1 MTDTADGQSTSEFDD
16 LALLDGLPPDK
27 AMAVRELLRQRLN
40 LGERCRRVIET
51 TSDAIVITDRDRA
64 IIFANPA
71 AHALFGF
78 PGSSLIGMPVADVL
92 PPEARD
98 HVAAYESAALDGAP
112 QRYETDVLRADGERR
127 IVSVSTAPLRDGAEV
142 SGVVASL
149 RDITGERRARDATA
163 LLEARYERLLEMAP
177 DAIFTLD
184 MDGRFTSVNRAF
196 ERAIG
201 RERSELVGMSFDQVL
216 DAPERVLAD
225 ELFRTT
231 AGGHGGKAELRYRNA
246 LGELCTGSVTAT
258 PTVED
263 GAVTGVLGI
272 VRDVTGER
280 RLADQLLQRE
290 KLAAVGQLVSG
301 VAHELNNPLAGVMA
315 FAQLLE
321 AAPGTVEEQRD
332 AVRTIHKEAK
342 RAARIVSNLLLFARE
357 RNPERTS
364 TDMNSVML
372 DALELRRYVLRTQ
385 QVEVVTDFD
394 LSLPPVWA
402 DPFQL
407 QQVVLNLVT
416 NAEFALKEI
425 SGPKIMTFRTR
436 RVGERVVASVT
447 DNGPGI
453 PSDVVDRIFN
463 PFFTT
468 KEVGEGTGL
477 GLSIS
482 HGIIRQHGGQITVET
497 SPGHGA
503 AFSIELPLS
512 PRARAEIRSGAEV
525 EEHHAEAGYV
535 FLIVDDEPSI
545 RRAVVRYLERE
556 GHAVDMAA
564 TGSEALARM
573 ALKRYDAILLDL
585 RMPDTAGGGVYA
597 RLLESDPEHAARV
610 VFATGDVESD
620 ESREFLRAARRPYL
634 TKPFMLPAVAQ
645 LLCSVAAGRDMPET
659 RASWRRT
666 IVSDD

>member
-1 MTDTADGQSTSEFDD
+1 MTDTPDGPGASEFDD

-27 AMAVRELLRQRLN
+27 ALAVRELLQERVSLS
-40 LGERCRRVIET
+40 ERCRRVIET

-78 PGSSLIGMPVADVL
+78 PGFTLIGMPVADVL
-92 PPEARD
+92 PPEARE
-98 HVAAYESAALDGAP
+98 HVAAREHAALLGAP

-127 IVSVSTAPLRDGAEV
+127 LVSVSTAPLRYGAEV
-142 SGVVASL
+142 TGVVASL
-149 RDITGERRARDATA
+149 RDVTDERRARDVAA
-163 LLEARYERLLEMAP
+163 HLEARYERLLETAP
-177 DAIFTLD
+177 DAIFTVDL
-184 MDGRFTSVNRAF
+184 DGRFTSVNRAF
-196 ERAIG
+196 EYAIG
-201 RERSELVGMSFDQVL
+201 RTRSELIGMSFEELL
-216 DAPERVLAD
+216 DASERVLA
-225 ELFRTT
+225 EEIFRSTIS
-231 AGGHGGKAELRYRNA
+231 GRRGKVEIQFRNA
-246 LGELCTGSVTAT
+246 HGEPCTGSVTAT
-258 PTVED
+258 PVVENGVIR
-263 GAVTGVLGI
+263 GALGI

-301 VAHELNNPLAGVMA
+301 VAHELNNPLAGIMA
-315 FAQLLE
+315 FAQLLDTS
-321 AAPGTVEEQRD
+321 PGSAEEQRD
-332 AVRTIHKEAK
+332 AVRTIYKEAK

-357 RNPERTS
+357 RDPQRTS
-364 TDMNSVML
+364 TDLNAVML

-385 QVEVVTDFD
+385 QVEVITDFD
-394 LSLPPVWA
+394 LSLPRVWA

-416 NAEFALKEI
+416 NAEFALKEV

-436 RVGERVVASVT
+436 REGERVVASVT

-453 PSDVVDRIFN
+453 PNSVVARIFN

-468 KEVGEGTGL
+468 KDVGEGTGL

-503 AFSIELPLS
+503 SFSIELPLS
-512 PRARAEIRSGAEV
+512 SGATV
-525 EEHHAEAGYV
+525 EAGPGGEDEHPAAGHV

-545 RRAVVRYLERE
+545 RRAVVRYLERD
-556 GHAVDMAA
+556 GHSVDTAG

-573 ALKRYDAILLDL
+573 SHRRYDAILLDI

-597 RLLESDPEHAARV
+597 RLLESDPQHAARV
-610 VFATGDVESD
+610 IFATGDVESD
-620 ESREFLRAARRPYL
+620 EARDFLRTARRPYL
-634 TKPFMLPAVAQ
+634 TKPFMLPAVAR
-645 LLCSVAAGRDMPET
+645 LLSSVATGREIPDE
-659 RASWRRT
+659 RANWRRT
-666 IVSDD
+666 STSND